1 MNRNPNMEE
10 MMMHCTRLTLL
21 AVAAGLSLV
30 TAGTVPARAAASSAS
45 PACQLPLRDGWTVQ
59 SSAKE
64 PAPGE
69 QISTA
74 AFQPAGWY
82 PTTVPKTVLAVL
94 VDNKVYPDPYYGTNL
109 KSIPGYLDGNW
120 LIMKEGSPFRDPWW
134 YRLEFSVPPDIKGR
148 VVTLHFDGIS
158 YKASVWLNGSRI
170 ADSDTVRGM
179 FRRFE
184 FDVSGKLN
192 YDARNVLAVQVI
204 PSGLLTTLPSRT
216 KQIEA
221 VTGWDDHNPQP
232 PDRNMGLWADVFL
245 RVQGPVA
252 LRNAYVETQLE
263 VPALDQAALTVSA
276 FVTNH
281 TDQPVTGELVG
292 KIESLE
298 FSQTVS
304 LRPGEEKE
312 VFFRP
317 EAFPQL
323 KLRNP
328 RVWWPNP
335 LGKQELYD
343 LDLRFLVDKQVSDRQ
358 PVRFGIRQLDS
369 VINDENWRRFRINGH
384 DILIR
389 GGAWMTSDMMLNLS
403 DRRYTALARYAREAN
418 LNMLRSEGFS
428 IRETEDFYN
437 RCDELGVMVTQQIFG
452 RNIPDEALA
461 VACIEDMMLRIRNH
475 PSLAHFLGHDETFP
489 TPTLNKAY
497 LDMIE
502 RFRLHRTYQPH
513 SGAFSVSERKR
524 TGGTRTGTLELWTYA
539 CPSHYYLRKSDG
551 AWGFAQSGGIG
562 GITVVR
568 DSLRQMMPEDQ
579 LWPPLAS
586 EAWSFHTVTQG
597 AQYFTEVKRAMARSY
612 GAPKDLDDFCNKA
625 YAMNYNSARGMFEAY
640 GRNKYSATG
649 ITTWKYDAAWPAA
662 TTWAYVDWYLRPTG
676 AYFGAKK
683 ACEPL
688 HVQYAYDDNSIYVI
702 NSLYQSFSDLEV
714 SATVYSSDLAP
725 KLTKKAKVDV
735 GPDGKTLAFKLA
747 WPDGLTKIFFVKLEL
762 RDPSGALRSQ
772 NFYWLS
778 TTPDIPGPSGPELG
792 AFIAKPKSSA
802 DFTLLNSLPPV
813 TLETSSAHESHGDEE
828 WVSATI
834 RNPSPNLAFL
844 LQLAV
849 TKGPGGREAA
859 PCYWE
864 DNYFSLLPGES
875 RTVKAVVP
883 RVELAGQEPTLR
895 LLGWNVR

>member
-1 MNRNPNMEE
+1 MP
-10 MMMHCTRLTLL
+10 CTRLTSGLL
-21 AVAAGLSLV
+21 TGSLLTSLALAFSHHSATAAD
-30 TAGTVPARAAASSAS
+30 SS
-45 PACQLPLRDGWTVQ
+45 PRQLPLREGWSVQ
-59 SSAKE
+59 SSAKAS
-64 PAPGE
+64 APGD

-74 AFQPAGWY
+74 TFTPAGWY

-94 VDNKVYPDPYYGTNL
+94 VDNKVFPDPYYGLNL

-120 LIMKEGSPFRDPWW
+120 LVMKEGSPFRDPWW
-134 YRLEFSVPPDIKGR
+134 YRLEFSLPDGLKGR

-158 YKASVWLNGSRI
+158 YKANVWLNGSRI
-170 ADSDTVRGM
+170 ADSETVRGM
-179 FRRFE
+179 FKRFE
-184 FDVSGKLN
+184 FDVSSKLN
-192 YDARNVLAVQVI
+192 YDAKNLLAVQVI
-204 PSGLLTTLPSRT
+204 PSGLLTSLPART

-252 LRNAYVETQLE
+252 LRNAYVETHLE
-263 VPALDQAALTVSA
+263 VPALDKAALTVSA

-281 TDQPVTGELVG
+281 TDQPVNGELVG
-292 KIESLE
+292 KIEAIE
-298 FSQTVS
+298 FSQPVA
-304 LRPGEEKE
+304 LKPGESKE

-323 KLRNP
+323 NLRNP

-335 LGKQELYD
+335 LGKQELYS
-343 LDLRFLVDKQVSDRQ
+343 LDLSFLVDKQLSDSQ
-358 PVRFGIRQLDS
+358 PVRFGIRQLDT
-369 VINDENWRRFRINGH
+369 VINDEDWRRYRVNGH
-384 DILIR
+384 NILIR
-389 GGAWMTSDMMLNLS
+389 GGAWMTSDMMLNLT
-403 DRRYTALARYAREAN
+403 DRRYTGLVRYAREAN

-428 IRETEDFYN
+428 IRETENFYN

-461 VACIEDMMLRIRNH
+461 ISCIEDMMLRIRNH
-475 PSLAHFLGHDETFP
+475 PSLAHLLGHDETFP

-502 RFRLHRTYQPH
+502 RLRVHRTYQPH
-513 SGAFSVSERKR
+513 SGAFSVSERKQ

-539 CPSHYYLRKSDG
+539 VPSHYYFRKNDG

-568 DSLRQMMPEDQ
+568 DSLRQMMPEDK
-579 LWPPLAS
+579 LWPPLQS
-586 EAWSFHTVTQG
+586 EDWSFHTVTQG
-597 AQYFTEVKRAMARSY
+597 AQYFTEVKRAMARGY

-640 GRNKYSATG
+640 GRNKYSANG

-683 ACEPL
+683 ACEAL
-688 HVQYAYDDNSIYVI
+688 HIQYAYDDDGIYVI
-702 NSLYQSFSDLEV
+702 NSLYQPFSSLEV
-714 SATVYSSDLAP
+714 SATVYNFDLTP
-725 KLTKKAKVDV
+725 KLTKKATVNV
-735 GPDGKTLAFKLA
+735 EPDGKTLAFKLA
-747 WPDGLTKIFFVKLEL
+747 WPAGLTKTFFVKLEL
-762 RDPSGALRSQ
+762 RDQTGALRSQ
-772 NFYWLS
+772 NLYWLS
-778 TTPDIPGPSGPELG
+778 TTPDVPGPSGPEFG

-802 DFTLLNSLPPV
+802 DFTLLNTLPPV
-813 TLETSSAHESHGDEE
+813 TLETKSTHEAHGDEE
-828 WVSATI
+828 WVTATLK
-834 RNPSPNLAFL
+834 NPSQSLAFL

-849 TKGPGGREAA
+849 TKGPGGREVG

-864 DNYFSLLPGES
+864 ENYFSLLPGES
-875 RTVKAVVP
+875 RTVTAVVP
-883 RVELAGQEPTLR
+883 KAELEAQEPTLR
-895 LLGWNVR
+895 VLGWNVR

>member
-1 MNRNPNMEE
+1 MRY
-10 MMMHCTRLTLL
+10 TRLALTAGLL
-21 AVAAGLSLV
+21 LGTAVAALAQVV
-30 TAGTVPARAAASSAS
+30 TS
-45 PACQLPLRDGWTVQ
+45 PGSPVRLLPLRDGWTVQ
-59 SSAKE
+59 SSAKA
-64 PAPGE
+64 PAPGD

-74 AFQPAGWY
+74 AFTTVGWY

-120 LIMKEGSPFRDPWW
+120 LVMKEGSPFRDPWW
-134 YRLEFSVPPDIKGR
+134 YRLEFSVPSATKGS
-148 VVTLHFDGIS
+148 VVTLHLDGIS
-158 YKASVWLNGSRI
+158 YKANVWLNGSLI
-170 ADSDTVRGM
+170 ADSEAVRGM

-184 FDVSGKLN
+184 FDVSSKLN
-192 YDARNVLAVQVI
+192 YDAKNVLAVQVI
-204 PSGLLTTLPSRT
+204 PSGLLTNLPSGT

-252 LRNAYVETQLE
+252 LRNAYVEPRLE
-263 VPALDQAALTVSA
+263 VPALDKAALTVSA

-281 TDQPVTGELVG
+281 TDQPVNGELTG
-292 KIESLE
+292 KIESIE
-298 FSQTVS
+298 FSQSVALKPHES
-304 LRPGEEKE
+304 KE

-317 EAFPQL
+317 DTFPQL
-323 KLRNP
+323 NLRNP

-335 LGKQELYD
+335 LGKQELYN
-343 LDLRFLVDKQVSDRQ
+343 LDLRFLVEKQVSDAQ
-358 PVRFGIRQLDS
+358 PVRFGIRQIDT
-369 VINDENWRRFRINGH
+369 VINDEDWRRYRVNGH
-384 DILIR
+384 DVLIR
-389 GGAWMTSDMMLNLS
+389 GGAWMTSDMMLNLT
-403 DRRYTALARYAREAN
+403 DRRYTALVRYARDAS

-428 IRETEDFYN
+428 IRETENFYD

-461 VACIEDMMLRIRNH
+461 VSCIEDMMLRIRNH

-489 TPTLNKAY
+489 TASLTKAY
-497 LDMIE
+497 LAMIE
-502 RFRLHRTYQPH
+502 RLRVHRTYQPH

-539 CPSHYYLRKSDG
+539 VPSHYYLRKNDG

-568 DSLRQMMPEDQ
+568 DSLRQMMPEAQ
-579 LWPPLAS
+579 LWPPMQT
-586 EAWSFHTVTQG
+586 EDWSFHTVTQG
-597 AQYFTEVKRAMARSY
+597 AQYFTEVKRAMARGY
-612 GAPKDLDDFCNKA
+612 GAPKDIDDFCNKA
-625 YAMNYNSARGMFEAY
+625 YAMNYNSARGMYEAY

-662 TTWAYVDWYLRPTG
+662 TTWAYIDWFLRPTG

-688 HVQYAYDDNSIYVI
+688 HVQYAYDDDGIYVI
-702 NSLYQSFSDLEV
+702 NSFYEPFSKLAV
-714 SATVYSSDLAP
+714 SATLYNFDLTP
-725 KLTKKAKVDV
+725 KLTKKATVDV
-735 GPDGKTLAFKLA
+735 GPDGKTLAFKLD
-747 WPDGLTKIFFVKLEL
+747 WPEGLTKTFFVKLEL
-762 RDPSGALRSQ
+762 RDQAGALRSQ
-772 NFYWLS
+772 NLYWLS
-778 TTPDIPGPSGPELG
+778 TTRDVPGPSGPEFG

-802 DFTLLNSLPPV
+802 DFTLLNTLPQV
-813 TLETSSAHESHGDEE
+813 TLETKSTHETHGDEE
-828 WVSATI
+828 WVSATLK
-834 RNPSPNLAFL
+834 NPSPNLAFL

-849 TKGPGGREAA
+849 TKGPGGREAG

-864 DNYFSLLPGES
+864 ENYFSLLPGES
-875 RTVKAVVP
+875 RTVKAIVP
-883 RVELAGQEPTLR
+883 KAELEGQEPALR
-895 LLGWNVR
+895 VLGWNVR